1 MKIGIRKGL
10 KPLLSQKRQ
19 RSRTESEHNYYII
32 IINFISNL
40 EMSHLS
46 KNSENY
52 YEYKHFSQ
60 CTIHKPDR
68 NSVKTL
74 CSVIRTKIKHSLWK
88 YKQHQRRDC
97 TEFSKL
103 IDQNIHRKTKN
114 KPAAV
119 KGEGNLFCT
128 FYTPN
133 ETR

>member
-1 MKIGIRKGL
+1 
-10 KPLLSQKRQ
+10 
-19 RSRTESEHNYYII
+19 
-32 IINFISNL
+32 
-40 EMSHLS
+40 MSHLS

-103 IDQNIHRKTKN
+103 IDQNIHRKTKKKTGDGKRRGKFILHFLHTKRN
-114 KPAAV
+114 QVIWKFSKKRVVQYLLA
-119 KGEGNLFCT
+119 LHLS
-128 FYTPN
+128 
-133 ETR
+133 RI